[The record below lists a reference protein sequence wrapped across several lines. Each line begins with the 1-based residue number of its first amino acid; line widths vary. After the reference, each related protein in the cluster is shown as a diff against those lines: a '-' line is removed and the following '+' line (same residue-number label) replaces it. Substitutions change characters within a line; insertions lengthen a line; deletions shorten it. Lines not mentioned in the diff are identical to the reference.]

1 MKPSTGRG
9 NPRPMEV
16 WSADVPFDGSHGSK
30 DRPVIVLGR
39 KGDTYDVLM
48 VTTHPHDPERCMR
61 PMDPYD
67 AGLDSRSYIRTD
79 KVFRLPSARF
89 NYIMG
94 ELSDDDAALARAK
107 RERLGGRR
115 WTVPRLRR
123 RSSRRRPAGSAWTCA
138 S

>member
-1 MKPSTGRG
+1 
-9 NPRPMEV
+9 MEV

-61 PMDPYD
+61 PM
-67 AGLDSRSYIRTD
+67 ARTTRD
-79 KVFRLPSARF
+79 WTPGRTYARTRF
-89 NYIMG
+89 
-94 ELSDDDAALARAK
+94 SDC
-107 RERLGGRR
+107 
-115 WTVPRLRR
+115 
-123 RSSRRRPAGSAWTCA
+123 RRPGSTISWG